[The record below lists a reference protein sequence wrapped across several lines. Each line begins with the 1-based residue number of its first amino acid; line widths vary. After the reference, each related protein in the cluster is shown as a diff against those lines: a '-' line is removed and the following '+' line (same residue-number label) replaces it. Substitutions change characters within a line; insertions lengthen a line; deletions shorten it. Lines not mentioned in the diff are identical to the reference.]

1 MDDGHWATNVELQLR
16 PGARF
21 DAITGTRAALTL
33 LTTRWSTFG
42 PAFFRAQ
49 NVCQAALDDRTSH
62 EAARTAFIA
71 AAREAGLWMRY

>member
-1 MDDGHWATNVELQLR
+1 MRGNHR
-16 PGARF
+16 H
-21 DAITGTRAALTL
+21 TGSLDIAYNP
-33 LTTRWSTFG
+33 RWSTFG